1 MDIKKAI
8 EWQETFKKVYQ
19 NSPNEMAKEAF
30 EACDMAIKAL
40 KLINHESEN
49 DQNEQ

>member
-8 EWQETFKKVYQ
+8 EWQETFKKTYK
-19 NSPNEMAKEAF
+19 NSPNEITKEAF

-40 KLINHESEN
+40 KLMDN
-49 DQNEQ
+49 QNNTEDK